1 MYWIAGPLLKLN
13 MTAARVAIALF
24 ASASISSAH
33 AQLPSGTIKIICSG
47 PTGGGTDQVTRLLA
61 LRLQTQ
67 LKQTVI
73 VETHAGASGA
83 IAAGLVARA
92 KPDGSSLL
100 VTFDAHVINAASSKS
115 PTYQPVN
122 DFAPIT
128 QLASSGVL
136 ITMKPDAPVKSLK
149 DFIAWAK
156 DFKGNLNF
164 GVPGEG
170 SPAAVA
176 ARTFVRMTGIN
187 AAVVNNKG
195 SSPTLTGVMAGEY
208 HAGFASLQASL
219 PMVGNNL
226 LKAIAV
232 STPKRLA
239 NHPEI
244 AAVAEE
250 LPGFEFTTWYGLLG
264 PAKLTEAVISRF
276 HDEAATALKA
286 PEVREIILR
295 DGSEPIGSSPAE
307 FGKFLNGELAKW
319 TKLLGS
325 K

>member
-1 MYWIAGPLLKLN
+1 MDFTTGWSSRLW
-13 MTAARVAIALF
+13 V
-24 ASASISSAH
+24 ASAAVLALLQCGSLAPVH

-83 IAAGLVARA
+83 IAAGLVSRA
-92 KPDGSSLL
+92 KPDGGSLL
-100 VTFDAHVINAASSKS
+100 VTFDAHVINAAASKG
-115 PTYQPVN
+115 PTYQPVK

-136 ITMKPDAPVKSLK
+136 ITMKPDAPVNSLK
-149 DFIAWAK
+149 DFIAWGK
-156 DFKGNLNF
+156 GFKGNLNF

-176 ARTFVRMTGIN
+176 ARTFVSMTGVD

-219 PMVGNNL
+219 PMVGNKL

-232 STPKRLA
+232 STPKRISS
-239 NHPEI
+239 HPDI
-244 AAVAEE
+244 PSVSEE

-264 PAKLTEAVISRF
+264 PAKLPQATISRL
-276 HDEAATALKA
+276 HDEAVTALKA
-286 PEVREIILR
+286 PEVRDVILR
-295 DGSEPIGSSPAE
+295 DGSEPIGSSPSEFAE
-307 FGKFLNGELAKW
+307 FLEREHAKW